1 MSHEYGKDKT
11 LKSRRK
17 EFKEK
22 CCRPKYFLHCER
34 RIGVNS
40 SLFRANA
47 ILKRDNITIHGI
59 YFTYK
64 KNVSP
69 SAYVY
74 VTEENEEALIYYNN
88 MTGNFRGSG
97 TYDGKSFAF
106 HKCLGSYVFYQ
117 YRHYL
122 GSKINQNDGIII
134 NKNITQILPKPILGE
149 KQYSIMFYYT
159 PELAESDEFL
169 NNTINLKEHSEELV
183 QKTNL
188 GYENSNIS
196 IKAYM
201 HCFEIATLRENVSNV
216 MEELIEHF
224 SKMKGTPEKLRHSA
238 DVAVLLIYDQDDQKD
253 DCGVA
258 YQNAYSNGW
267 TFSVMS
273 RHCALDQL
281 SFSHEIAHNFG
292 AEHSLGYLI
301 NNRVTRHKGR
311 EFFYRTIMKY
321 PSNVQSNRTNYYS
334 NPNIWHPI
342 TKTRTGKVGVPSNYE
357 QFSKHIE
364 QIAALGDESCKCYI
378 VTYLNESWMHVNKSC
393 SFQSKAKSANQKFLD
408 KRQNIQKR
416 NDIWNQSPLSKLNL
430 YEKYL
435 TDVQKLYQNYL
446 KDDQRLYKKYLKN
459 AHKNFHL

>member
-1 MSHEYGKDKT
+1 MP
-11 LKSRRK
+11 RRK

-22 CCRPKYFLHCER
+22 CCLPKYFLHCER

-40 SLFRANA
+40 SLFHANA
-47 ILKRDNITIHGI
+47 ILTRDNITIHGI

-74 VTEENEEALIYYNN
+74 VTEKDEEALIYYNN

-97 TYDGKSFAF
+97 TYDGKTFAF

-117 YRHYL
+117 YRNYL
-122 GSKINQNDGIII
+122 GSKINKNDGIII

-149 KQYSIMFYYT
+149 KRYSIMFYYT

-169 NNTINLKEHSEELV
+169 NNIINLKEHSEELV

-196 IKAYM
+196 IKANM
-201 HCFEIATLRENVSNV
+201 HCFEIATIRETVSNE
-216 MEELIEHF
+216 METLLEHF
-224 SKMKGTPEKLRHSA
+224 SMMKGTPEKLRHSA
-238 DVAVLLIYDQDDQKD
+238 DVAVLLIYDQEDLKD
-253 DCGVA
+253 ACGVA
-258 YQNAYSNGW
+258 YQNAYSHGW
-267 TFSVMS
+267 TFSVTS

-281 SFSHEIAHNFG
+281 SFGHEIGHNFG
-292 AEHSLGYLI
+292 ADHPFGHLI
-301 NNRVTRHKGR
+301 NNRVTRRKGD
-311 EFFYRTIMKY
+311 EFYYITIMKK
-321 PSNVQSNRTNYYS
+321 PPKGNVPSNRTNYYS

-342 TKTRTGKVGVPSNYE
+342 TKTRTGKVGVPANYL

-364 QIAALGDESCKCYI
+364 QIAAFGDESCKCYI
-378 VTYLNESWMHVNKSC
+378 VTYLNESRMHPESC
-393 SFQSKAKSANQKFLD
+393 SFQSTAKSANQKFLD
-408 KRQNIQKR
+408 KKQNIQKR
-416 NDIWNQSPLSKLNL
+416 NDIWNQSPLSKPNFL

-459 AHKNFHL
+459 AHKSLHSSLHNISQN